1 MTSSQI
7 KKQLTEIID
16 SLVEDNVESLV
27 SSSSLNEE
35 DIPNVDRNEAIDQL
49 IKMIEFYREDL

>member
-16 SLVEDNVESLV
+16 SLVEDSVESLI

-35 DIPNVDRNEAIDQL
+35 DIPTVDRNEAVDQL

>member
-1 MTSSQI
+1 MTGSQI

-16 SLVEDNVESLV
+16 SLVEDSVESLI

-35 DIPNVDRNEAIDQL
+35 DIPTVDRNEAVDQL